1 MCPSIRLGLFSNEEI
16 RARPEAAQ
24 RSLKETQGKPRKPSW
39 PKIDQNVSE
48 YVRLGLFPDEE
59 VEARPEAAQRSPG
72 TPREAQET
80 RLAQD

>member
-24 RSLKETQGKPRKPSW
+24 RSLRETHGKPRKPTW
-39 PKIDQNVSE
+39 PKIDQNMFE
-48 YVRLGLFPDEE
+48 YVRLGLFSDEE
-59 VEARPEAAQRSPG
+59 IEARPEAAQTSPG
-72 TPREAQET
+72 TPREAHET